1 MSLVRRERSRLLWVQ
16 LFLCPVII
24 VVGTVMRVF
33 TGPDNWSAD
42 KDSTVNIWFIK
53 QGWAWTSAVCWWCVV
68 RYRGLGGRTLRQTA
82 LRYVALTAWW
92 YAFTQAIWF
101 GIAPIMDQVFTSTGG
116 HCNFDVFDAGMGL
129 NTGFH
134 DSEGRRTRSLQ
145 KLLQWFTT
153 HGAQGDE
160 LRDRTLYWIQ
170 CLLSGG
176 QCENTGAD
184 PAEINSHIQNSV
196 TASAIRSSHACARL
210 GGHWMGGHDPSG
222 HVFLITLMCMFM
234 LGELQVFGRRA
245 MGKLAADCQQLQG
258 TSSGMLVRILQASPI
273 RAVLSP
279 EDTQHILKRLFFE
292 LPLEG
297 LSILLSM
304 VIFGFRFVVLENP
317 IIMLLGLILTW
328 TWSLMVTI
336 LSFHS
341 FAEHLTG
348 LLFAYLVVLALYW
361 YI

>member
-1 MSLVRRERSRLLWVQ
+1 MQ
-16 LFLCPVII
+16 LSLCPVII
-24 VVGTVMRVF
+24 VVGTVMRIF
-33 TGPDNWSAD
+33 SEPNSWNAD

-68 RYRGLGGRTLRQTA
+68 RYKGLGGRSLRQTA

-116 HCNFDVFDAGMGL
+116 HCSFDVFDTGMGL
-129 NTGFH
+129 NSGFH

-145 KLLQWFTT
+145 KLLQWFTA

-160 LRDRTLYWIQ
+160 LRERTMYWIR
-170 CLLSGG
+170 CMLTGG
-176 QCENTGAD
+176 QCENTGLD
-184 PAEINSHIQNSV
+184 PTELNSYIQDSV
-196 TASAIRSSHACARL
+196 TASAIRSSHACSRL

-245 MGKLAADCQQLQG
+245 IGKLSADCQQLQG
-258 TSSGMLVRILQASPI
+258 APGKIVARILQASPI
-273 RAVLSP
+273 RELINSEAP
-279 EDTQHILKRLFFE
+279 QHILRRLFVQ
-292 LPLEG
+292 LPLES
-297 LSILLSM
+297 LAILVSA
-304 VIFGFRFVVLENP
+304 VVFGFRFIVLENP
-317 IIMLLGLILTW
+317 ILLLVGLILTW
-328 TWSLMVTI
+328 TWSLLVTI

-348 LLFAYLVVLALYW
+348 LLFAYLLVLALYW